1 MKLPKYRI
9 DDPILPT
16 ESDADIAQASSHIL
30 ASYLPNQEGSCTIE
44 LMEDETNGKTVEI
57 PAIAMQL
64 LLEILVHTAQGKA
77 VKITPYTKE
86 LADYQAAEIL
96 GISRHQVWDLMDAG
110 EIPYK
115 IVRNLRVM
123 HYQDVIDY
131 KKRDYAKRS
140 QILDELVAE
149 SEALGLYD

>member
-1 MKLPKYRI
+1 
-9 DDPILPT
+9 
-16 ESDADIAQASSHIL
+16 
-30 ASYLPNQEGSCTIE
+30 
-44 LMEDETNGKTVEI
+44 MEDETNGKTVEI
-57 PAIAMQL
+57 PALTMQL

-123 HYQDVIDY
+123 YYQV
-131 KKRDYAKRS
+131 
-140 QILDELVAE
+140 
-149 SEALGLYD
+149 LYY